1 MVDETVIA
9 APVVTSAP
17 KYAGFLVR
25 LIAYIIDCMILG
37 VICVVLVIPVLA
49 VIMAMGFMTP
59 AGSEPNMSI
68 ILIAIALMLITAV
81 AEVLV
86 TMLYFS
92 WFTSSKYMGT
102 PGKILLKL
110 KVTDL
115 DGNRISLLTA
125 WLRFMALTLLNQFF
139 YVGSLAIIVTEK
151 KQGIYDLVLN
161 TVVIQE

>member
-1 MVDETVIA
+1 MDEA
-9 APVVTSAP
+9 VTAAP

-25 LIAYIIDCMILG
+25 LIAYVIDCIILG
-37 VICVVLVIPVLA
+37 IICSVLVIPMIFVF
-49 VIMAMGFMTP
+49 MGIAFLMP
-59 AGSEPNMSI
+59 MDSEPNAI
-68 ILIAIALMLITAV
+68 VILIMISLMLITAL
-81 AEVLV
+81 AEIVV

-115 DGNRISLLTA
+115 EGNRISLLTA
-125 WLRFMALTLLNQFF
+125 WLRFMAQTLLNQFF
-139 YVGSLAIIVTEK
+139 YVGSLAILVTEK